1 MVNPSSSY
9 TTRLDQ
15 RINVF
20 YIDLE
25 AQCCDLCLQLDLLT
39 CSPSFE
45 QVASYLSS
53 TLFEPVAIWFDMVV
67 EAYGRGVLRGSST
80 HVCALIYI
88 CRRLLLNLLAVC
100 IGQSAVTSYSMSCSY
115 SECSLLFLKSDI
127 SE

>member
-53 TLFEPVAIWFDMVV
+53 TLFEPVAMVRHGCGSLRTDEVYYV
-67 EAYGRGVLRGSST
+67 EVLHT
-80 HVCALIYI
+80 CVL
-88 CRRLLLNLLAVC
+88 
-100 IGQSAVTSYSMSCSY
+100 
-115 SECSLLFLKSDI
+115 
-127 SE
+127 